1 MQSTTE
7 QTLSLCNL
15 DHQAIPTLFA
25 NEMRALFLGDSRYW
39 VNYTVVNR
47 NTGGLPIAR
56 SVCGTV
62 RLLHQ

>member
-1 MQSTTE
+1 MPCK
-7 QTLSLCNL
+7 LSPGVIL
-15 DHQAIPTLFA
+15 TLFA

-39 VNYTVVNR
+39 VNYAVVNI

-62 RLLHQ
+62 SVLQ